1 MSAERPLNLNLDQSK
16 PQMSDEQRK
25 IRSENATSRWQNPEF
40 RQKTVKAI
48 SESIKEKWKNPEYRK
63 KASKAS
69 SKRMR
74 TKWQD
79 PEYKERLSLIH
90 KLKWQDPEYRAG
102 RTSVGINQIN
112 RTLWEAAQDQNIIPQ
127 ILEQGLIEREELLIL
142 EKGFSTKRPKKK
154 ITDEL
159 MDKFSIA
166 VAKVA

>member
-1 MSAERPLNLNLDQSK
+1 MSVERPLNLNQDQSK

-25 IRSENATSRWQNPEF
+25 IRSENATNRWQNPEF
-40 RQKTVKAI
+40 RQKAVEAI
-48 SESIKEKWKNPEYRK
+48 SKSIKNKWKDPEYRK

-69 SKRMR
+69 SKRMKA
-74 TKWQD
+74 KWQD
-79 PEYKERLSLIH
+79 PAHKERLSLIH
-90 KLKWQDPEYRAG
+90 KLKWQDPEYRAS
-102 RTSVGINQIN
+102 RTFVGINQIN

-127 ILEQGLIEREELLIL
+127 ILEQGLIEQEELLTL